1 MSRADRQ
8 RSRETQGCIRVLS
21 RCGVVQYVQGCPAMM
36 KTSSIGAGLRRALLG
51 LAGLLMSF
59 AAFVNATEVVPHLRG
74 DLLEIHVR
82 PTLVS
87 ATLLALYFGT
97 FAMTGFALLV
107 LAAAAQREGA
117 SALRVPLLMVAL
129 TYTAFGTFAFVWS
142 GSPHTLGYVLMGV
155 LVGIAC
161 LVRDV

>member
-1 MSRADRQ
+1 M
-8 RSRETQGCIRVLS
+8 LS

-51 LAGLLMSF
+51 LAGLLMAF

-87 ATLLALYFGT
+87 AILLALYFGI

-117 SALRVPLLMVAL
+117 AALRVPLLMVAL
-129 TYTAFGTFAFVWS
+129 TYMAFGAFAFVWN
-142 GSPHTLGYVLMGV
+142 GSPHMLGYVLMGV
-155 LVGIAC
+155 LVGVAC
-161 LVRDV
+161 FIREEPERP

>member
-1 MSRADRQ
+1 
-8 RSRETQGCIRVLS
+8 
-21 RCGVVQYVQGCPAMM
+21 MM

-51 LAGLLMSF
+51 LAGLLMAF

-87 ATLLALYFGT
+87 AILLALYFGT
-97 FAMTGFALLV
+97 FAMAGFALLV
-107 LAAAAQREGA
+107 LAAAAQRQGA
-117 SALRVPLLMVAL
+117 AALRVPLLVVAV
-129 TYTAFGTFAFVWS
+129 TYTAFGIFAFLWS
-142 GSPHTLGYVLMGV
+142 GSHHTLGYVLMGV

-161 LVRDV
+161 LLRDG

>member
-1 MSRADRQ
+1 M
-8 RSRETQGCIRVLS
+8 
-21 RCGVVQYVQGCPAMM
+21 
-36 KTSSIGAGLRRALLG
+36 TSPFANAGLRRVLLG
-51 LAGLLMSF
+51 LAGLLMAF

-87 ATLLALYFGT
+87 AILLALYFGT
-97 FAMTGFALLV
+97 FAMAGFALLV

-129 TYTAFGTFAFVWS
+129 TYATFGIFAFVWS

-155 LVGIAC
+155 LVGVAC
-161 LVRDV
+161 LLRDESDLRP